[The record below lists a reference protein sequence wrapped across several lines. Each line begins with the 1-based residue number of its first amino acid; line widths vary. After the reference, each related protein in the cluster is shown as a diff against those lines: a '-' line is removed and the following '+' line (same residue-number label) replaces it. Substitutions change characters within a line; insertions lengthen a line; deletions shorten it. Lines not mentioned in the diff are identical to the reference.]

1 MLPGAIVALVI
12 AVVAAVLIHNFVAA
26 RMRREALQRLADTKR
41 MRFYRRDPFKV
52 PAIYGYMRLCSKGHA
67 KSASNVIAGE
77 TAYGELRYFDYKYT
91 EGRGDKAHTYRKSA
105 CGLNPPYYF
114 TRLLVRPENF
124 LDKAAGMLGFEDIDL
139 DNAEF
144 NRKFYVSCDDKKFAY
159 DVLNQRAMEF
169 LLARPGITMEM
180 APHCILFSYDSRLS
194 PDGVA
199 ALIGT
204 AEQFCALL
212 PDFLR
217 NDRQMAAAPHRGPT
231 APAPGHSGG
240 ALSFEGIEP
249 TRRRSANENP
259 K

>member
-12 AVVAAVLIHNFVAA
+12 AAVVAVLIHNFVAA

-41 MRFYRRDPFKV
+41 MRFYRRDPFNL
-52 PAIYGYMRLCSKGHA
+52 PAIYGYMRLCSKGRN
-67 KSASNVIAGE
+67 KSASNIIAGD
-77 TAYGELRYFDYKYT
+77 TGCGELRYFDYQYT
-91 EGRGDKAHTYRKSA
+91 EGSGDSEHTYQKSV
-105 CGLNPPYYF
+105 CGLAPPYHF

-124 LDKAAGMLGFEDIDL
+124 LDKAAGALGFEDIDL

-159 DVLNQRAMEF
+159 DVLHQRAMEL
-169 LLARPGITMEM
+169 LLARPGITVEM
-180 APHCILFSYDSRLS
+180 APHCSLFSYDSRLS
-194 PDGVA
+194 PEGVA
-199 ALIGT
+199 ALIDT
-204 AEQFCALL
+204 AEKFCALV

-217 NDRQMAAAPHRGPT
+217 QERKMTIAPSGSPAGPPSARSGAAV
-231 APAPGHSGG
+231 
-240 ALSFEGIEP
+240 SFEGIEP